1 MNILKIKNTF
11 LDYLY
16 IYEYFILYDFCCS
29 IYGFLD
35 TESVTMPTRYGM
47 EISHEKSKPLV
58 NDSDPNKCNSKILT
72 ISMYGEQNKNKLS
85 NRLNILW

>member
-1 MNILKIKNTF
+1 
-11 LDYLY
+11 
-16 IYEYFILYDFCCS
+16 
-29 IYGFLD
+29 
-35 TESVTMPTRYGM
+35 MPTRYGM

-72 ISMYGEQNKNKLS
+72 ISMYVEQNKNKLS